1 MAISWKHATGIEKVL
16 YIYFVLTFIG
26 AIVALLALHPKE
38 FGKVDQ
44 GRVIAYDKQKGLV
57 TLIADSRQDFRN
69 PDYNTLPPHV
79 YKVPDDPDHMGP
91 EPTVGKRMKLDLEK
105 NLIVIFDDATQ
116 NFLNIPIEV
125 VEKKTGIKKENPL
138 VAGKKFP
145 IIDKEKKTVTVY
157 SSRQQLLATFKVPEE
172 HINRPPETWIAGD
185 EVRIYYREPGK
196 AHKFMN
202 ISKTDIYKK

>member
-1 MAISWKHATGIEKVL
+1 MALSWKHATGIEKVL
-16 YIYFVLTFIG
+16 YIYFILSFVV

-38 FGKVDQ
+38 FGQVDQ

-57 TLIADSRQDFRN
+57 TIISDSRQDAKN
-69 PDYNTLPPHV
+69 PDYNTLPPRV
-79 YKVPDDPDHMGP
+79 YKIPENPSNMGP
-91 EPTVGKRMKLDLEK
+91 EPTPGKRMKLDLEK
-105 NLIVIFDDATQ
+105 NIIVIFDDATQ

-125 VEKKTGIKKENPL
+125 VDKKLNIRRDNPL

-145 IIDKEKKTVTVY
+145 IIDKEKRTITVY
-157 SSRQQLLATFKVPEE
+157 SARQQLLATFKVPEE

-202 ISKTDIYKK
+202 ITKTDIYKK

>member
-1 MAISWKHATGIEKVL
+1 MAISWKNATGVERAL
-16 YIYFVLTFIG
+16 YVYFIITFIG

-44 GRVIAYDKQKGLV
+44 GRVIAYDKEKGLV
-57 TLIADSRQDFRN
+57 TIISDSSEDFRN
-69 PDYNTLPPHV
+69 PEYNILPPNV
-79 YKVPDDPDHMGP
+79 YKIPDNPKNMGP
-91 EPTVGKRMKLDLEK
+91 EPTAGKKMKLDLEK

-116 NFLNIPIEV
+116 NFINIPIEV
-125 VEKKTGIKKENPL
+125 VEKKTGIRKENPL
-138 VAGKKFP
+138 VADKEFP
-145 IIDKEKKTVTVY
+145 IIDKEKRTVTVY
-157 SSRQQLLATFKVPEE
+157 LASQQLLTTFKVPEE

-202 ISKTDIYKK
+202 ISKTDIYQK

>member
-1 MAISWKHATGIEKVL
+1 MALSWKHATGIEKAL
-16 YIYFVLTFIG
+16 YIYFILSFVV

-38 FGKVDQ
+38 FGQVDQ

-57 TLIADSRQDFRN
+57 TIISDSRQDAKN
-69 PDYNTLPPHV
+69 PDYNTLPPRV
-79 YKVPDDPDHMGP
+79 YKIPENPSNMGP
-91 EPTVGKRMKLDLEK
+91 EPTPGKRMKLDLEK
-105 NLIVIFDDATQ
+105 NIIVIFDDATQ

-125 VEKKTGIKKENPL
+125 VDKKLNIRRDNPL

-145 IIDKEKKTVTVY
+145 IIDKEKRTITVY
-157 SSRQQLLATFKVPEE
+157 SARQQLLATFKVPEE

-202 ISKTDIYKK
+202 ITKTDIYKK

>member
-1 MAISWKHATGIEKVL
+1 MAISWKHATGIEKAL
-16 YIYFVLTFIG
+16 YVYFVITFIG

-57 TLIADSRQDFRN
+57 TIISDSRQDFRN

-79 YKVPDDPDHMGP
+79 YKVPDDPKHMGP

-105 NLIVIFDDATQ
+105 KLIVIFDDATQ
-116 NFLNIPIEV
+116 NFINIPIEV
-125 VEKKTGIKKENPL
+125 VEKKTGIKRDNPL

-145 IIDKEKKTVTVY
+145 IIDKEKMTVTVY
-157 SSRQQLLATFKVPEE
+157 SARLQILSTFKVPEE
-172 HINRPPETWIAGD
+172 HINRPPETWNAGD

-202 ISKTDIYKK
+202 ISKTDIYEK

>member
-16 YIYFVLTFIG
+16 YIYFVITFVG

-38 FGKVDQ
+38 FGQVVQ
-44 GRVIAYDKQKGLV
+44 GRVVGYDKAKGLV
-57 TLIADSRQDFRN
+57 TVVLDSKQDAKN
-69 PDYNTLPPHV
+69 PDYNTLPPV
-79 YKVPDDPDHMGP
+79 VFKVPDDPDHMGP
-91 EPTVGKRMKLDLEK
+91 EPSVGKRMKLDLEK
-105 NLIVIFDDATQ
+105 KLIIIFDDATQ
-116 NFLNIPIEV
+116 SFINIPIEV
-125 VEKKTGIKKENPL
+125 VDKKTGVKKDNPL

-157 SSRQQLLATFKVPEE
+157 SGRQQLLATFKVPEE
-172 HINRPPETWIAGD
+172 HINRPAETWLAGD

>member
-1 MAISWKHATGIEKVL
+1 MALSWKHATGIEKVL
-16 YIYFVLTFIG
+16 YVYFVITFVG

-38 FGKVDQ
+38 FGHVDQ
-44 GRVIAYDKQKGLV
+44 GRVVGYDKEKRIV
-57 TLIADSRQDFRN
+57 TVILDSKQDFRN

-79 YKVPDDPDHMGP
+79 YKLPDDPDHTGP
-91 EPTVGKRMKLDLEK
+91 EPSVGKRMKLDLEK

-116 NFLNIPIEV
+116 NFINIPIEV
-125 VEKKTGIKKENPL
+125 VDKKTGIKRENPL

-157 SSRQQLLATFKVPEE
+157 SARQQLLATFKVPEE

>member
-1 MAISWKHATGIEKVL
+1 MALSWKHATGVEKAL
-16 YIYFVLTFIG
+16 YIYFIITFVG

-44 GRVIAYDKQKGLV
+44 GRVIAYDKEKGLV
-57 TLIADSRQDFRN
+57 TIISDSRQDFRN

-79 YKVPDDPDHMGP
+79 YKVPDNPDHMGP
-91 EPTVGKRMKLDLEK
+91 APSVGKRMKLDLEK

-116 NFLNIPIEV
+116 SFINIPIEV
-125 VEKKTGIKKENPL
+125 VEKKTGIKRDNPL
-138 VAGKKFP
+138 VKDKKFP
-145 IIDKEKKTVTVY
+145 IIDKDKRTVTLYSARLQVY
-157 SSRQQLLATFKVPEE
+157 STIKVPEE
-172 HINRPPETWIAGD
+172 HINRPPETWNAGD